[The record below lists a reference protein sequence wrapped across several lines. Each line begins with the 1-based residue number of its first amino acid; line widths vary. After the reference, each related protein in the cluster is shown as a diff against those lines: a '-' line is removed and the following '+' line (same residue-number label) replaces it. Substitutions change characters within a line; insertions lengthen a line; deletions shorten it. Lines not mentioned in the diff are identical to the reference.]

1 MAAAN
6 FKRQQQAA
14 TTSSDNQQQQR
25 AEGKDMDFGINSDQQ
40 AMLGHVRTLLDDV
53 CSMAYASRCDEQMTP
68 PREAFNALARN
79 GWLGLIAPEEY
90 GGANGSPTDLAL
102 LLEETGHHFE
112 ELGLWL
118 FRSFT
123 FGCYAVLKHG
133 TEEQKQRIVPGVVKG
148 ELSFAFGLTEP
159 DSGSDAAALRTRAVP
174 DGDDFVINGR
184 KQWTSGMDIA
194 DYVLLAVRTSDQ
206 GKKQLGIST
215 FLVDTHLPG
224 IEVRKIATLGQ
235 RAIGTTEVTYTN
247 VRVPRTAL
255 LGSIDKG
262 WSICEDTLRY
272 ERLCLS
278 AARIGAARQAFEYAL
293 DYAKTRQQFGKTI
306 GSFQVTQH
314 KFADMKVMLD
324 TAQTMVRRYAWLMEN
339 GKAERADAAV
349 LKYYVAESYKTIS
362 DICLQI
368 LGGYG
373 YCMEYPMQRFFRD
386 SRLATIGGG
395 TSEIQKNIIAST
407 LGL

>member
-1 MAAAN
+1 MN
-6 FKRQQQAA
+6 FGN
-14 TTSSDNQQQQR
+14 T
-25 AEGKDMDFGINSDQQ
+25 SDQEL
-40 AMLGHVRTLLDDV
+40 MLHSVRSLLDDV
-53 CSMAYASRCDEQMTP
+53 CSMDYATKCDNNRTP
-68 PREAFNALARN
+68 PREAFDAMAQN
-79 GWLGLIAPEEY
+79 GWLGLIAPETF
-90 GGANGSPTDLAL
+90 GGSGGSPTDLAL
-102 LLEETGHHFE
+102 VLEETGHHFE

-123 FGCYAVLKHG
+123 YGCYAILQHG
-133 TEEQKQRIVPGVVKG
+133 TEEQKQRIVPGAANGK
-148 ELSFAFGLTEP
+148 LSFAFALSEP
-159 DSGSDAAALRTRAVP
+159 DSGSDAASLRTRAVI
-174 DGDDFVINGR
+174 DGDYFIVNGR

-194 DYVLLAVRTSDQ
+194 DYVLVALRTNDL

-215 FLVDTHLPG
+215 LMIDTKLPG

-235 RAIGTTEVTYTN
+235 HAIGTTEVTFTD

-255 LGSIDKG
+255 LGELDQG
-262 WSICEDTLRY
+262 WAVCEDTLRY

-278 AARIGAARQAFEYAL
+278 AVRIGAARQAFEYAL
-293 DYAKTRQQFGKTI
+293 DYAKTRHQFGKPI

-324 TAQTMVRRYAWLMEN
+324 TSFTMVRRYAWLMEN
-339 GKAERADAAV
+339 GKAERADTAV
-349 LKYYVAESYKTIS
+349 IKYYIAESYKTIS
-362 DICLQI
+362 DMCLQI

-373 YCMEYPMQRFFRD
+373 YSMEYPMQRFFRD

>member
-1 MAAAN
+1 MN
-6 FKRQQQAA
+6 FG
-14 TTSSDNQQQQR
+14 N
-25 AEGKDMDFGINSDQQ
+25 NSDQEL
-40 AMLGHVRTLLDDV
+40 MLQSVRSLLDDV
-53 CSMAYASRCDEQMTP
+53 CSMDYAAKCDINHTP
-68 PREAFNALARN
+68 PREAFDAMAQN
-79 GWLGLIAPEEY
+79 GWLGLIAPESF
-90 GGANGSPTDLAL
+90 GGSGGSPTDLAL
-102 LLEETGHHFE
+102 VLEETGHHFE

-123 FGCYAVLKHG
+123 YGCYAILQHG
-133 TEEQKQRIVPGVVKG
+133 TDEQKQRIVPGAANGK
-148 ELSFAFGLTEP
+148 LSFAFALSEP
-159 DSGSDAAALRTRAVP
+159 DSGSDAASLRTRAVI
-174 DGDDFVINGR
+174 DGDYFIVNGR

-194 DYVLLAVRTSDQ
+194 DYALVALRTNDL

-215 FLVDTHLPG
+215 LMIDTKLPG
-224 IEVRKIATLGQ
+224 IDVRKIATLGQ
-235 RAIGTTEVTYTN
+235 HAIGTTEVTFTD

-255 LGSIDKG
+255 LGQLDHG
-262 WSICEDTLRY
+262 WAVCEDTLRY

-278 AARIGAARQAFEYAL
+278 AVRIGAARQAFEYAL
-293 DYAKTRQQFGKTI
+293 DYAKTRQQFGKPI

-324 TAQTMVRRYAWLMEN
+324 TSFTMVRRYAWLMEN
-339 GKAERADAAV
+339 GKAERADTAV
-349 LKYYVAESYKTIS
+349 IKYYIAESYKTIS
-362 DICLQI
+362 DMCLQI

-373 YCMEYPMQRFFRD
+373 YSMEYPMQRFFRD

>member
-1 MAAAN
+1 MN
-6 FKRQQQAA
+6 FGN
-14 TTSSDNQQQQR
+14 T
-25 AEGKDMDFGINSDQQ
+25 SDQEL
-40 AMLGHVRTLLDDV
+40 MLQSVRSLLDDV
-53 CSMAYASRCDEQMTP
+53 CSMDYAAKCDINHTP
-68 PREAFNALARN
+68 PREAFDAMAQN
-79 GWLGLIAPEEY
+79 GWLGLIAPESF
-90 GGANGSPTDLAL
+90 GGSGGSPTDLAL
-102 LLEETGHHFE
+102 VLEETGHHFE

-123 FGCYAVLKHG
+123 YGCYAILQHG
-133 TEEQKQRIVPGVVKG
+133 TDEQKQRIVPGAANGK
-148 ELSFAFGLTEP
+148 LSFAFALSEP
-159 DSGSDAAALRTRAVP
+159 DSGSDAASLRTRAVI
-174 DGDDFVINGR
+174 DGDYFIVNGR

-194 DYVLLAVRTSDQ
+194 DYALVALRTNDL

-215 FLVDTHLPG
+215 LMVDTKLPG

-235 RAIGTTEVTYTN
+235 HAIGTTEVTFTD

-255 LGSIDKG
+255 LGQLDHG
-262 WSICEDTLRY
+262 WAVCEDTLRY

-278 AARIGAARQAFEYAL
+278 AVRIGAARRAFEYAL
-293 DYAKTRQQFGKTI
+293 DYAKTRHQFGKPI

-324 TAQTMVRRYAWLMEN
+324 TSFTMVRRYAWLMEN
-339 GKAERADAAV
+339 GKAERADTAV
-349 LKYYVAESYKTIS
+349 IKYYIAESYKTIS
-362 DICLQI
+362 DMCLQI

-373 YCMEYPMQRFFRD
+373 YSMEYPMQRFFRD

>member
-1 MAAAN
+1 MN
-6 FKRQQQAA
+6 FGN
-14 TTSSDNQQQQR
+14 T
-25 AEGKDMDFGINSDQQ
+25 SDQEL
-40 AMLGHVRTLLDDV
+40 MLQSVRSLLDDV
-53 CSMAYASRCDEQMTP
+53 CSMDYAAKCDNNHTP
-68 PREAFNALARN
+68 PREAFNAMAQN
-79 GWLGLIAPEEY
+79 GWLGLIAPESF
-90 GGANGSPTDLAL
+90 GGSGGSPTDLAL
-102 LLEETGHHFE
+102 VLEETGHHFE

-123 FGCYAVLKHG
+123 YGCYAILQHG
-133 TEEQKQRIVPGVVKG
+133 TDEQKQCIVPGAANGK
-148 ELSFAFGLTEP
+148 LSFAFALSEP
-159 DSGSDAAALRTRAVP
+159 DSGSDAASLRTRAVI
-174 DGDDFVINGR
+174 DGDYFIVNGR
-184 KQWTSGMDIA
+184 KQWTSGMDIS
-194 DYVLLAVRTSDQ
+194 DYALVALRTNDL

-215 FLVDTHLPG
+215 LMIDTKLPG

-235 RAIGTTEVTYTN
+235 HAIGTTEVTFTD

-255 LGSIDKG
+255 LGQLDHG
-262 WSICEDTLRY
+262 WAVCEDTLRY

-278 AARIGAARQAFEYAL
+278 AVRIGAARRAFEYAL
-293 DYAKTRQQFGKTI
+293 DYAKTRHQFGKPI

-324 TAQTMVRRYAWLMEN
+324 TSFTMVRRYAWLMEN
-339 GKAERADAAV
+339 GKAERADTAV
-349 LKYYVAESYKTIS
+349 IKYYIAESYKTIS
-362 DICLQI
+362 DMCLQI

-373 YCMEYPMQRFFRD
+373 YSMEYPMQRFFRD

>member
-1 MAAAN
+1 MN
-6 FKRQQQAA
+6 FGN
-14 TTSSDNQQQQR
+14 T
-25 AEGKDMDFGINSDQQ
+25 SDQEL
-40 AMLGHVRTLLDDV
+40 MLQSVRSLLDDV
-53 CSMAYASRCDEQMTP
+53 CSMDYAAKCDINHTP
-68 PREAFNALARN
+68 PRDAFNAMAEN
-79 GWLGLIAPEEY
+79 GWLGLIAPESF
-90 GGANGSPTDLAL
+90 GGSGGSPTDLAL
-102 LLEETGHHFE
+102 VLEETGHHFE

-123 FGCYAVLKHG
+123 YGCYAILQHG
-133 TEEQKQRIVPGVVKG
+133 TDEQKQRIVPGAANGK
-148 ELSFAFGLTEP
+148 LSFAFALSEP
-159 DSGSDAAALRTRAVP
+159 DSGSNAASLRTRAVI
-174 DGDDFVINGR
+174 DGDYFIVNGR

-194 DYVLLAVRTSDQ
+194 DYALVALRTNDL

-215 FLVDTHLPG
+215 LMIDTKLPG

-235 RAIGTTEVTYTN
+235 HAIGTTEVTFTD

-255 LGSIDKG
+255 LGQLDHG
-262 WSICEDTLRY
+262 WAVCEDTLRY

-278 AARIGAARQAFEYAL
+278 AVRIGAARRAFEYAL
-293 DYAKTRQQFGKTI
+293 DYAKTRHQFGKPI

-324 TAQTMVRRYAWLMEN
+324 TSFTMVRRYAWLMEN
-339 GKAERADAAV
+339 GKAERADTAV
-349 LKYYVAESYKTIS
+349 IKYYIAESYKTIS
-362 DICLQI
+362 DMCLQI

-373 YCMEYPMQRFFRD
+373 YSMEYPMQRFFRD

>member
-1 MAAAN
+1 MN
-6 FKRQQQAA
+6 FGN
-14 TTSSDNQQQQR
+14 T
-25 AEGKDMDFGINSDQQ
+25 SDQEL
-40 AMLGHVRTLLDDV
+40 MLQSVRSLLDDV
-53 CSMAYASRCDEQMTP
+53 CSMDYAAKCDINHTP
-68 PREAFNALARN
+68 PREAFDAMAQN
-79 GWLGLIAPEEY
+79 GWLGLIAPESF
-90 GGANGSPTDLAL
+90 GGSGGSPTDLAL
-102 LLEETGHHFE
+102 VLEETGHHFE

-123 FGCYAVLKHG
+123 YGCYAILQHG
-133 TEEQKQRIVPGVVKG
+133 TDEQKQRIVPGAANGK
-148 ELSFAFGLTEP
+148 LSFAFALSEP
-159 DSGSDAAALRTRAVP
+159 DSGSDAASLRTRAVI
-174 DGDDFVINGR
+174 DGDYFIVNGR

-194 DYVLLAVRTSDQ
+194 DYALVALRTNDL

-215 FLVDTHLPG
+215 LMIDTKLPG
-224 IEVRKIATLGQ
+224 IDVRKVATLGQ
-235 RAIGTTEVTYTN
+235 HAIGTTEVTFTD

-255 LGSIDKG
+255 LGQLDHG
-262 WSICEDTLRY
+262 WAVCEDTLRY

-278 AARIGAARQAFEYAL
+278 AVRIGAARQAFEYAL
-293 DYAKTRQQFGKTI
+293 DYAKTRHQFGKPI

-324 TAQTMVRRYAWLMEN
+324 TSFTMVRRYAWLMEN
-339 GKAERADAAV
+339 GKAERADTAV
-349 LKYYVAESYKTIS
+349 IKYYIAESYKTIS
-362 DICLQI
+362 DMCLQI

-373 YCMEYPMQRFFRD
+373 YSMEYPMQRFFRD

>member
-1 MAAAN
+1 MN
-6 FKRQQQAA
+6 FGN
-14 TTSSDNQQQQR
+14 T
-25 AEGKDMDFGINSDQQ
+25 SDQEL
-40 AMLGHVRTLLDDV
+40 MLQSVRSLLDDV
-53 CSMAYASRCDEQMTP
+53 CSMDYAAKCDNNHTP
-68 PREAFNALARN
+68 PREAFDAMAQN
-79 GWLGLIAPEEY
+79 GWLGLIAPESF
-90 GGANGSPTDLAL
+90 GGSDGSPTDLAL
-102 LLEETGHHFE
+102 VLEETGHHFE

-123 FGCYAVLKHG
+123 YGCYAILQHG
-133 TEEQKQRIVPGVVKG
+133 TDEQKQRIVPGAANGK
-148 ELSFAFGLTEP
+148 LSFAFALSEP
-159 DSGSDAAALRTRAVP
+159 DSGSDAASLRTRAVI
-174 DGDDFVINGR
+174 DGDYFIVNGR
-184 KQWTSGMDIA
+184 KQWTSGMDIS
-194 DYVLLAVRTSDQ
+194 DYALVALRTNDL

-215 FLVDTHLPG
+215 LMIDTKLPG

-235 RAIGTTEVTYTN
+235 HAIGTTEVTFTD

-255 LGSIDKG
+255 LGQLDHG
-262 WSICEDTLRY
+262 WAVCEDTLRY

-278 AARIGAARQAFEYAL
+278 AVRIGAARRAFEYAL
-293 DYAKTRQQFGKTI
+293 DYAKTRHQFGKPI

-324 TAQTMVRRYAWLMEN
+324 TSFTMVRRYAWLMEN
-339 GKAERADAAV
+339 GKAERADTAV
-349 LKYYVAESYKTIS
+349 IKYYIAESYKTIS
-362 DICLQI
+362 DMCLQI

-373 YCMEYPMQRFFRD
+373 YSMEYPMQRFFRD

>member
-1 MAAAN
+1 MN
-6 FKRQQQAA
+6 FGN
-14 TTSSDNQQQQR
+14 T
-25 AEGKDMDFGINSDQQ
+25 SDQEL
-40 AMLGHVRTLLDDV
+40 MLQSVRSLLDDV
-53 CSMAYASRCDEQMTP
+53 CSMDYAAKCDNNHTP
-68 PREAFNALARN
+68 PREAFDAMAQN
-79 GWLGLIAPEEY
+79 GWLGLIAPESF
-90 GGANGSPTDLAL
+90 GGSGGSPTDLAL
-102 LLEETGHHFE
+102 VLEETGHHFE

-123 FGCYAVLKHG
+123 YGCYAILQHG
-133 TEEQKQRIVPGVVKG
+133 TDEQKQRIVPGAANGK
-148 ELSFAFGLTEP
+148 LSFAFALSEP
-159 DSGSDAAALRTRAVP
+159 DSGSDAASLRTRAVI
-174 DGDDFVINGR
+174 DGDYFIVNGR

-194 DYVLLAVRTSDQ
+194 DYALVALRTNDL

-215 FLVDTHLPG
+215 LMIDTKLPG

-235 RAIGTTEVTYTN
+235 HAIGTTEVTFTD

-255 LGSIDKG
+255 LGQLDHG
-262 WSICEDTLRY
+262 WAVCEDTLRY

-278 AARIGAARQAFEYAL
+278 AVRIGAARRAFEYAL
-293 DYAKTRQQFGKTI
+293 DYAKTRHQFGKPI

-324 TAQTMVRRYAWLMEN
+324 TSFTMVRRYAWLMEN
-339 GKAERADAAV
+339 GKAERADTAV
-349 LKYYVAESYKTIS
+349 IKYYIAESYKTIS
-362 DICLQI
+362 DMCLQI

-373 YCMEYPMQRFFRD
+373 YSMEYPMQRFFRD

>member
-1 MAAAN
+1 MN
-6 FKRQQQAA
+6 FGN
-14 TTSSDNQQQQR
+14 T
-25 AEGKDMDFGINSDQQ
+25 SDQEL
-40 AMLGHVRTLLDDV
+40 MLQSVRSLLDDV
-53 CSMAYASRCDEQMTP
+53 CNMDYAAKCDINHTP
-68 PREAFNALARN
+68 PREAFNAMAQN
-79 GWLGLIAPEEY
+79 GWLGLIAPESF
-90 GGANGSPTDLAL
+90 GGSGGSPTDLAL
-102 LLEETGHHFE
+102 VLEETGHHFE

-123 FGCYAVLKHG
+123 YGCYAILQHG
-133 TEEQKQRIVPGVVKG
+133 TEEQKQRIVPGAANGK
-148 ELSFAFGLTEP
+148 LSFAFALSEP
-159 DSGSDAAALRTRAVP
+159 DSGSDAASLRTRAVI
-174 DGDDFVINGR
+174 DGDYFIVNGR

-194 DYVLLAVRTSDQ
+194 DYALVALRTNDL

-215 FLVDTHLPG
+215 LMIDTKLPG

-235 RAIGTTEVTYTN
+235 HAIGTTEVTFTD

-255 LGSIDKG
+255 LGQLDHG
-262 WSICEDTLRY
+262 WAVCEDTLRY

-278 AARIGAARQAFEYAL
+278 AVRIGAARRAFEYAL
-293 DYAKTRQQFGKTI
+293 DYAKTRHQFGKPI

-324 TAQTMVRRYAWLMEN
+324 TSFTMVRRYAWLMEN
-339 GKAERADAAV
+339 GKAERADTAV
-349 LKYYVAESYKTIS
+349 IKYYIAESYKTIS
-362 DICLQI
+362 DMCLQL

-373 YCMEYPMQRFFRD
+373 YSMEYPMQRFFRD

>member
-1 MAAAN
+1 MN
-6 FKRQQQAA
+6 FGN
-14 TTSSDNQQQQR
+14 T
-25 AEGKDMDFGINSDQQ
+25 SDQEL
-40 AMLGHVRTLLDDV
+40 MLQSVRSLLDDV
-53 CSMAYASRCDEQMTP
+53 CSMDYAAKCDINHTP
-68 PREAFNALARN
+68 PREAFNAMAQN
-79 GWLGLIAPEEY
+79 GWLGLIAPESF
-90 GGANGSPTDLAL
+90 GGSGGSPTDLAL
-102 LLEETGHHFE
+102 VLEETGHHFE

-123 FGCYAVLKHG
+123 YGCYAILQHG
-133 TEEQKQRIVPGVVKG
+133 TEEQKQRIVPGAANG
-148 ELSFAFGLTEP
+148 NLSFAFALSEP
-159 DSGSDAAALRTRAVP
+159 DSGSDAASLRTRAVI
-174 DGDDFVINGR
+174 DGDYFIVNGR

-194 DYVLLAVRTSDQ
+194 DYALVALRTNDL

-215 FLVDTHLPG
+215 LMIDTKLPG

-235 RAIGTTEVTYTN
+235 HAIGTTEVTFTD

-255 LGSIDKG
+255 LGQLDHG
-262 WSICEDTLRY
+262 WAVCEDTLRY

-278 AARIGAARQAFEYAL
+278 AVRIGAARQAFEYAL
-293 DYAKTRQQFGKTI
+293 DYAKTRHQFGKPI

-324 TAQTMVRRYAWLMEN
+324 TSFTMVRRYAWLMEN
-339 GKAERADAAV
+339 GKAERADTAV
-349 LKYYVAESYKTIS
+349 IKYYIAESYKTIS
-362 DICLQI
+362 DMCLQI

-373 YCMEYPMQRFFRD
+373 YSMEYPMQRFFRD

>member
-1 MAAAN
+1 MN
-6 FKRQQQAA
+6 FGN
-14 TTSSDNQQQQR
+14 T
-25 AEGKDMDFGINSDQQ
+25 SDQEL
-40 AMLGHVRTLLDDV
+40 MLQSVRSLLDDV
-53 CSMAYASRCDEQMTP
+53 CSMDYAAKCDINHTP
-68 PREAFNALARN
+68 PREAFNAMAQN
-79 GWLGLIAPEEY
+79 GWLGLIAPESF
-90 GGANGSPTDLAL
+90 GGSGGSPTDLAL
-102 LLEETGHHFE
+102 VLEETGHHFE

-123 FGCYAVLKHG
+123 YGCYAILQHG
-133 TEEQKQRIVPGVVKG
+133 SDEQKQRIVPGAANGK
-148 ELSFAFGLTEP
+148 LSFAFALSEP
-159 DSGSDAAALRTRAVP
+159 DSGSDAASLRTRAVI
-174 DGDDFVINGR
+174 DGDYFIVNGR

-194 DYVLLAVRTSDQ
+194 DYALVALRTNDL

-215 FLVDTHLPG
+215 LMIDTKLPG

-235 RAIGTTEVTYTN
+235 HAIGTTEVTFTD

-255 LGSIDKG
+255 LGQLDHG
-262 WSICEDTLRY
+262 WAVCEDTLRY

-278 AARIGAARQAFEYAL
+278 AVRIGAARQAFEYAL
-293 DYAKTRQQFGKTI
+293 DYAKTRHQFGKPI

-324 TAQTMVRRYAWLMEN
+324 TSFTMVRRYAWLMEN
-339 GKAERADAAV
+339 GKAERADTAV
-349 LKYYVAESYKTIS
+349 IKYYIAESYKTIS
-362 DICLQI
+362 DMCLQI

-373 YCMEYPMQRFFRD
+373 YSMEYPMQRFFRD

>member
-1 MAAAN
+1 MN
-6 FKRQQQAA
+6 FGN
-14 TTSSDNQQQQR
+14 T
-25 AEGKDMDFGINSDQQ
+25 SDQEL
-40 AMLGHVRTLLDDV
+40 MLQSVRSLLDDV
-53 CSMAYASRCDEQMTP
+53 CSMDYAAKCDINHTP
-68 PREAFNALARN
+68 PREAFDAMAQN
-79 GWLGLIAPEEY
+79 GWLGLIAPESF
-90 GGANGSPTDLAL
+90 GGSGGSPTDLAL
-102 LLEETGHHFE
+102 VLEETGHHFE

-123 FGCYAVLKHG
+123 YGCYAILQHG
-133 TEEQKQRIVPGVVKG
+133 TDEQKQRIVPGAANGK
-148 ELSFAFGLTEP
+148 LSFAFALSEP
-159 DSGSDAAALRTRAVP
+159 DSGSDAASLRTRAVI
-174 DGDDFVINGR
+174 DGDYFIVNGR

-194 DYVLLAVRTSDQ
+194 DYALVALRTNDL

-215 FLVDTHLPG
+215 LMIDTKLPG

-235 RAIGTTEVTYTN
+235 HAIGTTEVTFTD

-255 LGSIDKG
+255 LGQLDQG
-262 WSICEDTLRY
+262 WAVCEDTLRY

-278 AARIGAARQAFEYAL
+278 AVRIGAARRAFEYAL
-293 DYAKTRQQFGKTI
+293 DYAKTRHQFGKPI

-324 TAQTMVRRYAWLMEN
+324 TSFTMVRRYAWLMEN
-339 GKAERADAAV
+339 GKAERADTAV
-349 LKYYVAESYKTIS
+349 IKYYIAESYKTIS
-362 DICLQI
+362 DMCLQI

-373 YCMEYPMQRFFRD
+373 YSMEYPMQRFFRD

>member
-1 MAAAN
+1 MN
-6 FKRQQQAA
+6 FGN
-14 TTSSDNQQQQR
+14 T
-25 AEGKDMDFGINSDQQ
+25 SDQEL
-40 AMLGHVRTLLDDV
+40 MLHSVRSLLDDV
-53 CSMAYASRCDEQMTP
+53 CSMNYATQCDNNRTP
-68 PREAFNALARN
+68 PREAFDAMAQN
-79 GWLGLIAPEEY
+79 GWLGLIAPESF
-90 GGANGSPTDLAL
+90 GGSGGSPTDLAL
-102 LLEETGHHFE
+102 VLEETGHHFE

-123 FGCYAVLKHG
+123 YGCYAILQHG
-133 TEEQKQRIVPGVVKG
+133 TDEQKQRIVPGAANGK
-148 ELSFAFGLTEP
+148 LSFAFALSEP
-159 DSGSDAAALRTRAVP
+159 DSGSDAASLRTRAVI
-174 DGDDFVINGR
+174 DGDYFIVNGR

-194 DYVLLAVRTSDQ
+194 DYVLVALRTNDL

-215 FLVDTHLPG
+215 LMIDTKLPG

-235 RAIGTTEVTYTN
+235 HAIGTTEVTFTD

-255 LGSIDKG
+255 LGELDQG
-262 WSICEDTLRY
+262 WAVCEDTLRY

-278 AARIGAARQAFEYAL
+278 AVRIGAARQAFEYAL
-293 DYAKTRQQFGKTI
+293 EYAKTRHQFGKPI

-324 TAQTMVRRYAWLMEN
+324 TSFTMVRRYAWLMEN
-339 GKAERADAAV
+339 GKAERADTAV
-349 LKYYVAESYKTIS
+349 IKYYIAESYKTIS
-362 DICLQI
+362 DMCLQI

-373 YCMEYPMQRFFRD
+373 YSMEYPMQRFFRD

>member
-1 MAAAN
+1 MN
-6 FKRQQQAA
+6 FGN
-14 TTSSDNQQQQR
+14 T
-25 AEGKDMDFGINSDQQ
+25 SDQEL
-40 AMLGHVRTLLDDV
+40 MLQSVRSLLDDV
-53 CSMAYASRCDEQMTP
+53 CSMDYAAKCDINHTP
-68 PREAFNALARN
+68 PREAFDAMAQH
-79 GWLGLIAPEEY
+79 GWLGLIAPESF
-90 GGANGSPTDLAL
+90 GGSGGSPTDLAL
-102 LLEETGHHFE
+102 VLEETGHHFE

-123 FGCYAVLKHG
+123 YGCYAILQHG
-133 TEEQKQRIVPGVVKG
+133 TDEQKQRIVPGAANGK
-148 ELSFAFGLTEP
+148 LSFAFALSEP
-159 DSGSDAAALRTRAVP
+159 DSGSDAASLRTRAVI
-174 DGDDFVINGR
+174 DGDYFIVNGR

-194 DYVLLAVRTSDQ
+194 DYALVALRTNDL

-215 FLVDTHLPG
+215 LMIDTKLPG
-224 IEVRKIATLGQ
+224 IDVRKVATLGQ
-235 RAIGTTEVTYTN
+235 HAIGTTEVTFTD

-255 LGSIDKG
+255 LGQLDHG
-262 WSICEDTLRY
+262 WAVCEDTLRY

-278 AARIGAARQAFEYAL
+278 AVRIGAARQAFEYAL
-293 DYAKTRQQFGKTI
+293 DYAKTRHQFGKPI

-324 TAQTMVRRYAWLMEN
+324 TSFTMVRRYAWLMEN
-339 GKAERADAAV
+339 GKAERADTAV
-349 LKYYVAESYKTIS
+349 IKYYIAESYKTIS
-362 DICLQI
+362 DMCLQI

-373 YCMEYPMQRFFRD
+373 YSMEYPMQRFFRD

>member
-1 MAAAN
+1 MTSAMN
-6 FKRQQQAA
+6 FGNTPEQ
-14 TTSSDNQQQQR
+14 
-25 AEGKDMDFGINSDQQ
+25 E
-40 AMLGHVRTLLDDV
+40 AMIDHVRTLLDDV
-53 CSMAYASRCDEQMTP
+53 CSMAYAAKCDETHTP
-68 PREAFNALARN
+68 PREAFNALAKN

-90 GGANGSPTDLAL
+90 GGAGGSATDLAL

-123 FGCYAVLKHG
+123 YGCYAVLQHG
-133 TEEQKQRIVPGVVKG
+133 TEEQKQRIVPGAAQGK
-148 ELSFAFGLTEP
+148 LSFAFALSEP
-159 DSGSDAAALRTRAVP
+159 DSGSDAAALRTRAVV
-174 DGDDFVINGR
+174 DGDHFIVNGR

-194 DYVLLAVRTSDQ
+194 DYALVALRTNDL

-215 FLVDTHLPG
+215 LMIDTQLPG

-235 RAIGTTEVTYTN
+235 HAIGTTEVTFTD
-247 VRVPRTAL
+247 VRVHKTAL
-255 LGSIDKG
+255 LGQIDQG
-262 WSICEDTLRY
+262 WAVCEDTLRY

-278 AARIGAARQAFEYAL
+278 AVRIGAARRAFEFAL
-293 DYAKTRQQFGKTI
+293 DYAKTRHQFGKPI

-324 TAQTMVRRYAWLMEN
+324 TAFTMVRRYAWLMEN
-339 GKAERADAAV
+339 GQAQRADTAV
-349 LKYYVAESYKTIS
+349 IKYYVGESYKTIS
-362 DICLQI
+362 DMCLQI

-373 YCMEYPMQRFFRD
+373 YSMEYPMQRFFRD

-395 TSEIQKNIIAST
+395 TSEIQKNIIAAT

>member
-1 MAAAN
+1 MN
-6 FKRQQQAA
+6 FGN
-14 TTSSDNQQQQR
+14 T
-25 AEGKDMDFGINSDQQ
+25 SDQEL
-40 AMLGHVRTLLDDV
+40 MLQSVRSLLDDV
-53 CSMAYASRCDEQMTP
+53 CSMDYAAKCDINHTP
-68 PREAFNALARN
+68 PREAFDAMAQN
-79 GWLGLIAPEEY
+79 GWLGLIAPESF
-90 GGANGSPTDLAL
+90 GGSGGSPTDLAL
-102 LLEETGHHFE
+102 VLEETGHHFE

-123 FGCYAVLKHG
+123 YGCYAILQHG
-133 TEEQKQRIVPGVVKG
+133 TDEQKQRIVPGAANGK
-148 ELSFAFGLTEP
+148 LSFAFALSEP
-159 DSGSDAAALRTRAVP
+159 DSGSDAASLRTRAVI
-174 DGDDFVINGR
+174 DGDYFIVNGR

-194 DYVLLAVRTSDQ
+194 DYALVALRTNDL

-215 FLVDTHLPG
+215 LMIDTKLPG
-224 IEVRKIATLGQ
+224 IDVRKIATLGQ
-235 RAIGTTEVTYTN
+235 HAIGTTEVTFTD

-255 LGSIDKG
+255 LGQLDHG
-262 WSICEDTLRY
+262 WAVCEDTLRY

-278 AARIGAARQAFEYAL
+278 AVRIGAARQAFEYAL
-293 DYAKTRQQFGKTI
+293 DYAKTRHQFGKPI

-324 TAQTMVRRYAWLMEN
+324 TSFTMVRRYAWLMEN
-339 GKAERADAAV
+339 GKAERADTAV
-349 LKYYVAESYKTIS
+349 IKYYISESYKTIS
-362 DICLQI
+362 DMCLQI

-373 YCMEYPMQRFFRD
+373 YSMEYPMQRFFRD

>member
-1 MAAAN
+1 MN
-6 FKRQQQAA
+6 FGN
-14 TTSSDNQQQQR
+14 T
-25 AEGKDMDFGINSDQQ
+25 SDQEL
-40 AMLGHVRTLLDDV
+40 MLQSVRSLLDDV
-53 CSMAYASRCDEQMTP
+53 CSMDYAAKCDINHTP
-68 PREAFNALARN
+68 PREAFNAMAQN
-79 GWLGLIAPEEY
+79 GWLGLIAPESF
-90 GGANGSPTDLAL
+90 GGSGGSPTDLAL
-102 LLEETGHHFE
+102 VLEETGHHFE

-123 FGCYAVLKHG
+123 YGCYAILQHG
-133 TEEQKQRIVPGVVKG
+133 TDEQKQRIVPGAANGK
-148 ELSFAFGLTEP
+148 LSFAFALSEP
-159 DSGSDAAALRTRAVP
+159 DSGSDAASLRTRAVI
-174 DGDDFVINGR
+174 DGDYFIVNGR

-194 DYVLLAVRTSDQ
+194 DYALVALRTNDL

-215 FLVDTHLPG
+215 LMIETKLPG
-224 IEVRKIATLGQ
+224 IDVRKVATLGQ
-235 RAIGTTEVTYTN
+235 HAIGTTEVTFTD

-255 LGSIDKG
+255 LGQLDHG
-262 WSICEDTLRY
+262 WAVCEDTLRY

-278 AARIGAARQAFEYAL
+278 AVRIGAARQAFEYAL
-293 DYAKTRQQFGKTI
+293 DYAKTRHQFGKPI

-324 TAQTMVRRYAWLMEN
+324 TSFTMVRRYAWLMEN
-339 GKAERADAAV
+339 GKAERADTAV
-349 LKYYVAESYKTIS
+349 IKYYIAESYKTIS
-362 DICLQI
+362 DMCLQI

-373 YCMEYPMQRFFRD
+373 YSMEYPMQRFFRD

>member
-1 MAAAN
+1 MN
-6 FKRQQQAA
+6 FGN
-14 TTSSDNQQQQR
+14 T
-25 AEGKDMDFGINSDQQ
+25 SDQEL
-40 AMLGHVRTLLDDV
+40 MLQSVRSLLDDV
-53 CSMAYASRCDEQMTP
+53 CSMDYAAKCDINHTT
-68 PREAFNALARN
+68 PREAFNAMAQN
-79 GWLGLIAPEEY
+79 GWLGLIAPESF
-90 GGANGSPTDLAL
+90 GGSGGSPTDLAL
-102 LLEETGHHFE
+102 VLEETGHHFE

-123 FGCYAVLKHG
+123 YGCYAILQHG
-133 TEEQKQRIVPGVVKG
+133 SDEQKQRIVPGAANGK
-148 ELSFAFGLTEP
+148 LSFAFALSEP
-159 DSGSDAAALRTRAVP
+159 DSGSDAASLRTRAVI
-174 DGDDFVINGR
+174 DGDYFIVNGR

-194 DYVLLAVRTSDQ
+194 DYALVALRTNDL

-215 FLVDTHLPG
+215 LMIDTKLPG

-235 RAIGTTEVTYTN
+235 HAIGTTEVTFTD

-255 LGSIDKG
+255 LGQLDHG
-262 WSICEDTLRY
+262 WAVCEDTLRY

-278 AARIGAARQAFEYAL
+278 AVRIGAARQAFEYAL
-293 DYAKTRQQFGKTI
+293 DYAKTRHQFGKPI

-324 TAQTMVRRYAWLMEN
+324 TSFTMVRRYAWLMEN
-339 GKAERADAAV
+339 GKAERADTAV
-349 LKYYVAESYKTIS
+349 IKYYIAESYKTIS
-362 DICLQI
+362 DMCLQI

-373 YCMEYPMQRFFRD
+373 YSMEYPMQRFFRD